1 VIAASPFLTP
11 LPTCTKS
18 EATGAADLL
27 RAIQLAHITR
37 SFRRR
42 PVRRV
47 TLRDGLQRE
56 PR

>member
-1 VIAASPFLTP
+1 MIAASPFLTP
-11 LPTCTKS
+11 LPTCTES